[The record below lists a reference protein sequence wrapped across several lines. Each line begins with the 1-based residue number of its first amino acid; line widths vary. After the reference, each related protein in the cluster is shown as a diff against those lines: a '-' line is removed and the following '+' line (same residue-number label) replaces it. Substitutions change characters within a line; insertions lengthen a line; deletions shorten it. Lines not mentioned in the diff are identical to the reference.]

1 VHRDRRAG
9 VALGGGGEAAAL
21 RLEAAAQDAG
31 LRLDAFLAAHGAAR
45 SRSAAQRLIDGGA
58 VLVDG
63 TARPKN
69 HRVAAGQVIEV
80 EGEAGAG
87 TAAEPAPEFE
97 VVYEDPDLMVVD
109 KPAGLVTHPAP
120 GHRGPMLVEALR
132 GRAAGGPDPERAGI
146 VHRLDRDTSGLLVVA
161 KTEEAHAALAKQL
174 KAREVRREYL
184 ALVAGHPDSES
195 GTIDAPIGRDRARRT
210 VVSTRSERPRAAV
223 NRFEVIERLPAT
235 TLLRV
240 RLETGRTHQ
249 IRAHLAAIGHPV
261 CGDPQYGG
269 RSCGKAIGLKRQFLH
284 AQKLM
289 FSHPRT
295 GEILDC
301 ESKPPVDLCR
311 ALDAARREPVPGGP
325 DGD

>member
-1 VHRDRRAG
+1 
-9 VALGGGGEAAAL
+9 VAGGGESAAI

-31 LRLDAFLAAHGAAR
+31 LRLDAFLAQHGAAR
-45 SRSAAQRLIDGGA
+45 SRSAAQRLIEAGA
-58 VLVDG
+58 VQVDG
-63 TARPKN
+63 AVQPKN
-69 HRVAAGQVIEV
+69 HRMAAGQIVEV
-80 EGEAGAG
+80 EADAGAG
-87 TAAEPAPEFE
+87 ADGEPAPEFE

-120 GHRGPMLVEALR
+120 GHRGPTLAGELR

-161 KTEEAHAALAKQL
+161 KTEEAHTALVKQL
-174 KAREVRREYL
+174 KARGVRREYL
-184 ALVAGHPDSES
+184 ALVSGQPDSES
-195 GTIDAPIGRDRARRT
+195 GTIDAPLGRDRARRT
-210 VVSTRSERPRAAV
+210 VVSTRSDRPRSAV
-223 NRFEVIERLPAT
+223 TRFEVIERLPAT
-235 TLLRV
+235 ALLRV

-269 RSCGKAIGLKRQFLH
+269 RACGRQIGLTRQFLH
-284 AQKLM
+284 AERLM

-295 GEILDC
+295 GEIVDC
-301 ESKPPVDLCR
+301 ESKPPVDLRR
-311 ALDAARREPVPGGP
+311 ALDAARREPVSGGP